1 MKKSVNHD
9 LAQAV
14 QSLGAN
20 RIRLHSNKT
29 EIILFLLKNKKNS
42 KKVNF
47 RIKYQ
52 KIEIV
57 KQTKYLSIYPDEH
70 LTWNFQISQI
80 KSKLNRSTTS
90 SLLVKLRYYVKPDIL
105 RTFYFAIV
113 DSVLRYGIQAWGQ
126 NRNQTILKTIKN
138 IENIHEKTI

>member
-1 MKKSVNHD
+1 MKKSINHD

-70 LTWNFQISQI
+70 LTWNFQIS
-80 KSKLNRSTTS
+80 
-90 SLLVKLRYYVKPDIL
+90 
-105 RTFYFAIV
+105 
-113 DSVLRYGIQAWGQ
+113 
-126 NRNQTILKTIKN
+126 
-138 IENIHEKTI
+138 

>member
-1 MKKSVNHD
+1 MKKSINHD
-9 LAQAV
+9 LAQTV

-20 RIRLHSNKT
+20 RIQPHSNKT
-29 EIILFLLKNKKNS
+29 EIILFRLKNKKKS

-52 KIEIV
+52 KIKIV

-80 KSKLNRSTTS
+80 KSKLSGSTTS
-90 SLLVKLRYYVKPDIL
+90 NLLVKLRYYVKPDIL